1 MNLTT
6 DQEQRELSAFIL
18 PHPVY
23 TKVCIKLFVLLGEL
37 IDKINERTHTA
48 LSNSMFQSK
57 G

>member
-18 PHPVY
+18 AHSVY
-23 TKVCIKLFVLLGEL
+23 TKVCIELFVLLGEQ

-48 LSNSMFQSK
+48 
-57 G
+57 